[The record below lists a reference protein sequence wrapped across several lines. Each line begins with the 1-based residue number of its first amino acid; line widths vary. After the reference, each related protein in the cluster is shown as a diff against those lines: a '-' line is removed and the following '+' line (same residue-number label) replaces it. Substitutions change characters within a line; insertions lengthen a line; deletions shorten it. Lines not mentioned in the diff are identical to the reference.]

1 MAKGYIVERTVDRL
15 GRIVIPSDMR
25 KMMKVDIGTRVV
37 ITATNNGVVIKP
49 ANADDK
55 KQSIP
60 SKMPFGVS
68 SMFLFVEKNIVMTSF
83 VKSLEI
89 M

>member
-1 MAKGYIVERTVDRL
+1 MEKGYIVERTVERL
-15 GRIVIPSDMR
+15 VRIVIPSDMR

-55 KQSIP
+55 K
-60 SKMPFGVS
+60 
-68 SMFLFVEKNIVMTSF
+68 
-83 VKSLEI
+83 
-89 M
+89 

>member
-55 KQSIP
+55 K
-60 SKMPFGVS
+60 
-68 SMFLFVEKNIVMTSF
+68 
-83 VKSLEI
+83 
-89 M
+89 